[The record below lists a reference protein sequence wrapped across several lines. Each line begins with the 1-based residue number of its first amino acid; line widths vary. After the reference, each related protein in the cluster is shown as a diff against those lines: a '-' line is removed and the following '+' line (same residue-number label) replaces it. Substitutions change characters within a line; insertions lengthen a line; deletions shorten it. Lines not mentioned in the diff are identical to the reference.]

1 MELEN
6 KIVIVAGGASGIG
19 AAIAQL
25 AAAEGASVVV
35 ADRNLVEARR
45 LASTLP
51 NGDAFALDVVEQS
64 SIDALVSFVET
75 RYGAPDVLFN
85 SAAIWEM
92 ADILHATRASFSALF
107 AVNVT
112 GLFFLQQAVAKS
124 MIAAGRRGV
133 SLTCSRYPYPSR
145 GWRSTASIPAR

>member
-64 SIDALVSFVET
+64 SIDALVSFIET
-75 RYGAPDVLFN
+75 RYGAPGGFVDLGDVNNGAKRVSNLHSQRTETPKPMMPTLVP
-85 SAAIWEM
+85 SA
-92 ADILHATRASFSALF
+92 T
-107 AVNVT
+107 
-112 GLFFLQQAVAKS
+112 
-124 MIAAGRRGV
+124 
-133 SLTCSRYPYPSR
+133 
-145 GWRSTASIPAR
+145 